1 MATERPAAEQPAAVR
16 PPVARPSVARPVAV
30 RPGVDPLVTP
40 AVHVGATAP
49 TAPPAPEKPK
59 SKAELRADAARARAE
74 LAGTLDAIELKL
86 NLPYQARL
94 RQRRFRMGV
103 RKLQDDNPLA
113 LVGVVAAAVAV
124 VAGIVWVGVKAI
136 RER

>member
-1 MATERPAAEQPAAVR
+1 MATENRTDKTAVSRTAPLAPA
-16 PPVARPSVARPVAV
+16 
-30 RPGVDPLVTP
+30 P
-40 AVHVGATAP
+40 AVPP
-49 TAPPAPEKPK
+49 TPEKPK
-59 SKAELRADAARARAE
+59 SQAELRADAKRARAE

-94 RQRRFRMGV
+94 RRRRFQMGV

-113 LVGVVAAAVAV
+113 LVGLLAGAVA
-124 VAGIVWVGVKAI
+124 IVSGTVWLGVKGI